1 MKVLDLQCAN
11 GHMFEGWFASHED
24 YDAQRERGMVSCPAC
39 GDEQVARMPSAPR
52 LNLSHAEPVAVKAPA
67 LAPGQAQVPAP
78 AAMDDMPD
86 VARHVQA
93 AYFKMVRHVMSHT
106 EDVGDRFAQEARKIH
121 YGEREERGIRGHA
134 SPEETRALLE
144 EGIDILP
151 LAIPEALKEPLQ

>member
-11 GHMFEGWFASHED
+11 GHVFEGWFASHED
-24 YDAQRERGMVSCPAC
+24 YDAQRERGMVSCPVCA
-39 GDEQVARMPSAPR
+39 DEQVARLPSAPR
-52 LNLSHAEPVAVKAPA
+52 LNLSHAGAVVEA
-67 LAPGQAQVPAP
+67 VPAP
-78 AAMDDMPD
+78 AESPAPQTSD

-93 AYFKMVRHVMSHT
+93 AYLKMVRHVMSNT

-121 YGEREERGIRGHA
+121 YGEREERGIRGNA

-151 LAIPEALKEPLQ
+151 LPIPQSLKEPLQ

>member
-1 MKVLDLQCAN
+1 MKVLDLQCAD
-11 GHMFEGWFASHED
+11 GHIFEGWFASHDD
-24 YDAQRERGMVSCPAC
+24 YDAQRERGMVSCPVC
-39 GDEQVARMPSAPR
+39 GDEQVARLPSAPR
-52 LNLSHAEPVAVKAPA
+52 LNLSHAAPVADA
-67 LAPGQAQVPAP
+67 VPASP
-78 AAMDDMPD
+78 VEAPVAEMSE

-93 AYFKMVRHVMSHT
+93 AYLKVVRHVMSNT

-151 LAIPEALKEPLQ
+151 LPIPQALKEPLQ